1 MKEEAKDKNLTPEE
15 EKKLGVGAFFTFKP
29 ELYGFYFGFII
40 MIIVPL
46 ISFFVTK
53 SVCASLNYSKSKQ
66 DMYGMISSV
75 IFIWIIMVSYAIYYC
90 KSDFVAVFGTPSKE
104 EGKIKKD

>member
-1 MKEEAKDKNLTPEE
+1 MKEEAKDKNLTREE

-53 SVCASLNYSKSKQ
+53 PTIENKTNTIQ
-66 DMYGMISSV
+66 
-75 IFIWIIMVSYAIYYC
+75 
-90 KSDFVAVFGTPSKE
+90 
-104 EGKIKKD
+104 